1 MGAHRLWF
9 AGLVVC
15 AVACGCSQTPSD
27 STASRTTTPSPT
39 AQSESPATRA
49 GPLGAPT
56 AHGLVEA
63 LEHSGLEMQNPVDT
77 TKQECRAIGCRQSVV
92 TDRLRIRSFDETGQ
106 AQKYAAEAGASQ
118 VETVV
123 VTFAPVV
130 PDAERERYW
139 AEIVRLVTAG

>member
-15 AVACGCSQTPSD
+15 AVACGCSQAPSD
-27 STASRTTTPSPT
+27 STAFSTTAPPPT

-63 LEHSGLEMQNPVDT
+63 LDHSGL
-77 TKQECRAIGCRQSVV
+77 
-92 TDRLRIRSFDETGQ
+92 RIRALDETGQ